1 MTCGDD
7 CKMCH
12 YFSTCPE
19 RQKAKEPSWFS
30 VIFKCLLI
38 AASFLTFGGVIFGCA
53 GVVLC

>member
-38 AASFLTFGGVIFGCA
+38 TASFLTFGGVIFGCT
-53 GVVLC
+53 GVI

>member
-19 RQKAKEPSWFS
+19 RQKAKEPSWLS

-38 AASFLTFGGVIFGCA
+38 TASFLAFGGVIFGCA
-53 GVVLC
+53 GVIIC

>member
-19 RQKAKEPSWFS
+19 RQKAEEPSWFS

-38 AASFLTFGGVIFGCA
+38 AALFLTVGCVIFGNA
-53 GVVLC
+53 GVISC